1 MTAYVVSSG
10 QVSSGITLNSG
21 DTLTVQSGGSAVST
35 TVNNDSG
42 RAAYPML
49 VLSGGFATQTLI
61 NPGGVAD
68 ERHHADKHG
77 RAVQPRSGLAPD
89 PGRLTRQHRA
99 HRDSTEIER

>member
-68 ERHHADKHG
+68 ERHHADGGSQH
-77 RAVQPRSGLAPD
+77 RESRSGL
-89 PGRLTRQHRA
+89 
-99 HRDSTEIER
+99 